1 MGKVTATAERTIDAP
16 ADKVRALV
24 ADYAETR
31 PKLLTEHY
39 RDYEVTEGGVGAG
52 TKAGWKL
59 QATSKRVR
67 DVKATVS
74 EPTPGT
80 LVETDANSS
89 MVTTWTVSEAGEKS
103 LVRIETSWDGAGGV
117 GGFFERLFAPRVMRR
132 TYLDELERLD
142 RYAREQAASPAT

>member
-16 ADKVRALV
+16 VDRVRELV

-52 TKAGWKL
+52 TKASWKL

-67 DVKATVS
+67 DVAATVS
-74 EPTPGT
+74 EPAPGT

-89 MVTTWTVSEAGEKS
+89 MVTTWTVSPSDSGS
-103 LVRIETSWDGAGGV
+103 VVRIQTSWDGAGGV
-117 GGFFERLFAPRVMRR
+117 GGFFEKTFAPGGLKKIYDGV
-132 TYLDELERLD
+132 LGKLE
-142 RYAREQAASPAT
+142 EIV

>member
-1 MGKVTATAERTIDAP
+1 MGKVTAIAERTIEAP

-52 TKAGWKL
+52 TKASWKL

-67 DVKATVS
+67 DVAATVTEPS
-74 EPTPGT
+74 EGT

-89 MVTTWTVSEAGEKS
+89 MVTTWTVREVPEGS
-103 LVRIETSWDGAGGV
+103 LVRIETSWDGAGGI
-117 GGFFERLFAPRVMRR
+117 GGFFEKTFAPGGLKRIYEGV
-132 TYLDELERLD
+132 LGKLAEVV
-142 RYAREQAASPAT
+142 

>member
-1 MGKVTATAERTIDAP
+1 MGKVTATAERTIKAP
-16 ADKVRALV
+16 VDRVRELV

-52 TKAGWKL
+52 TKASWKL

-67 DVKATVS
+67 DVAATVS
-74 EPTPGT
+74 EPAPGT

-89 MVTTWTVSEAGEKS
+89 MVTTWTVSPAGS
-103 LVRIETSWDGAGGV
+103 DSVVRIQTSWDGAGGV
-117 GGFFERLFAPRVMRR
+117 GGFFEKTFAPAGLKKIYDGV
-132 TYLDELERLD
+132 LGKLE
-142 RYAREQAASPAT
+142 EIV